1 MGVDFVNSVDDAAE
15 GVGTTRINMPNCGL
29 LFLKN
34 CLYSM
39 TQYVQLYNPLETL
52 ILLAMYNETQDL
64 RYNKGMQTLEKGH
77 RHPY

>member
-39 TQYVQLYNPLETL
+39 TSICTIMQSIRDAYTFSHVQ
-52 ILLAMYNETQDL
+52 
-64 RYNKGMQTLEKGH
+64 
-77 RHPY
+77 